1 MSCNVTVTISFR
13 GKIKKTEMWFTST
26 PHISAYPP
34 PTTVRVFIH
43 WHGWHWHVHTVD
55 MVWSLLVQSVSS
67 GVLVSASV
75 LCGVHLNYSA
85 RAGLPTNFQHNQ
97 TLPLSKVRF
106 LNSFTIHQSLD
117 SRASQNS
124 HISQCNRQA
133 KLSGLWNEV
142 SCENH
147 LGSWFTTL

>member
-106 LNSFTIHQSLD
+106 LNSFTIHQSLEL
-117 SRASQNS
+117 RKIHTFLNATEKPNS
-124 HISQCNRQA
+124 LDCEMRCHARIIWEAGLPRC
-133 KLSGLWNEV
+133 KL
-142 SCENH
+142 
-147 LGSWFTTL
+147 